1 MSFRLTILGSNSA
14 LPKVDRNPTSQ
25 LLNANERF
33 FLIDCAEATQIQ
45 LRRYHIKFQKI
56 SHIFISHLHGDHY
69 FGLIGLISSMHLLGR
84 NKELHIYAHKELKE
98 IFDFQL
104 KASNT
109 ELNYP
114 LFFHSLPEDNETVIL
129 EDNNIKVSNL
139 ILDHSIKCCGFLF
152 EEKKSKRKIIKH
164 EVEKYNVPFDK
175 MNSLKDGADWINPN
189 GDIISNS
196 VLTSSNSSPNRYAFC
211 SDTRYNESLIEKINE
226 VDLLYHETTF
236 MKDLE
241 DRAEKTGHSTT
252 LQAATIAH
260 KAKVKRLLIG
270 HYSQRYKNLD
280 DLLDETKEIFS
291 NTYLSSAGLV
301 VDFKEI

>member
-1 MSFRLTILGSNSA
+1 
-14 LPKVDRNPTSQ
+14 
-25 LLNANERF
+25 
-33 FLIDCAEATQIQ
+33 
-45 LRRYHIKFQKI
+45 
-56 SHIFISHLHGDHY
+56 
-69 FGLIGLISSMHLLGR
+69 
-84 NKELHIYAHKELKE
+84 
-98 IFDFQL
+98 
-104 KASNT
+104 
-109 ELNYP
+109 
-114 LFFHSLPEDNETVIL
+114 
-129 EDNNIKVSNL
+129 
-139 ILDHSIKCCGFLF
+139 
-152 EEKKSKRKIIKH
+152 
-164 EVEKYNVPFDK
+164 

-252 LQAATIAH
+252 LQAATIAK
-260 KAKVKRLLIG
+260 KAEVKKLLIG

-280 DLLDETKEIFS
+280 ELLDETKEIFS

-301 VDFKEI
+301 IDFKEI